1 MHPVVAMDAIVE
13 AASGIVPLPPKV
25 FAAHAATC
33 KRTSCLRCSW
43 FRQGTRWRSRC
54 KLAGPESQTWL
65 SCTIKTKLKKK
76 SKSKVK
82 QLLLGCEVCR
92 RYMINNTGT
101 FQKALKKDLEF
112 AKYATY
118 EVSFM
123 NYLRRRRPPEKHA
136 QSRLHLLAC
145 QALVDKETSETM
157 QKALLDSVGPS
168 QTQWRAVFDKYQKG
182 KSARDGEGCSDRV
195 ALMRWCIA
203 EAVLD
208 RWRTSLRTVRSFVLI
223 RDERQG
229 RLLLRFR
236 STLQDFSILSGIVG
250 CEELSE
256 GKKAVDIHTATKNAL
271 RHFCTE
277 RSGAPRNFKGSD
289 AAFNAD
295 LFAHLQDKCEMIVTD
310 CASAELLAQ
319 DIARGKRP
327 EFHNGE
333 KVTSSPMFENIRLV
347 GRDRAHACG
356 RLIERPW
363 NASPCIMQILEERVS
378 FFFRTYGT

>member
-1 MHPVVAMDAIVE
+1 M
-13 AASGIVPLPPKV
+13 
-25 FAAHAATC
+25 
-33 KRTSCLRCSW
+33 
-43 FRQGTRWRSRC
+43 
-54 KLAGPESQTWL
+54 
-65 SCTIKTKLKKK
+65 KT
-76 SKSKVK
+76 
-82 QLLLGCEVCR
+82 
-92 RYMINNTGT
+92 
-101 FQKALKKDLEF
+101 
-112 AKYATY
+112 
-118 EVSFM
+118 
-123 NYLRRRRPPEKHA
+123 LRRRGPPRKHEN
-136 QSRLHLLAC
+136 SRLHQLAC
-145 QALVDKETSETM
+145 RALLDAETSSKTMQRALVDSLGPPETE
-157 QKALLDSVGPS
+157 
-168 QTQWRAVFDKYQKG
+168 WRDMFDKYHKG

-203 EAVLD
+203 EAILD
-208 RWRTSLRTVRSFVLI
+208 RWRCSLRTARSFVLI

-250 CEELSE
+250 CEELLE

-277 RSGAPRNFKGSD
+277 RSAAPRNFKGSD

-333 KVTSSPMFENIRLV
+333 TVRSSPMFENIRLV

-363 NASPCIMQILEERVS
+363 NASPCIVQILEDRVS
-378 FFFRTYGT
+378 LYHCYRFFYRYVKY